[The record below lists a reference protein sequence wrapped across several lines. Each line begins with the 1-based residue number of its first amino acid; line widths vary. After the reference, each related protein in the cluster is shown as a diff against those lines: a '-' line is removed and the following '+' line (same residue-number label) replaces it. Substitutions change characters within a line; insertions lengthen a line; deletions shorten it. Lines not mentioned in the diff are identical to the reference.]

1 MSDGTEK
8 VIRKLTG
15 TLTSTRRN
23 KEVADALLLL
33 DKELSKRNFV
43 AITSHLQSPTCSVCR
58 WAIAITQRYRKPRF
72 HPLSATH
79 TAF

>member
-1 MSDGTEK
+1 MHKHPPIMSDGTEK
-8 VIRKLTG
+8 VIRRLTG

-43 AITSHLQSPTCSVCR
+43 AITSHLHSPTFPFAVG
-58 WAIAITQRYRKPRF
+58 P
-72 HPLSATH
+72 
-79 TAF
+79 